1 MPNRTH
7 QSFFYARDT
16 RHEDLT
22 GEVLVNWSYYYTEL
36 SEIAHGHL
44 DRRLLELALFKR
56 MGVK

>member
-1 MPNRTH
+1 M
-7 QSFFYARDT
+7 

-56 MGVK
+56 VGVK